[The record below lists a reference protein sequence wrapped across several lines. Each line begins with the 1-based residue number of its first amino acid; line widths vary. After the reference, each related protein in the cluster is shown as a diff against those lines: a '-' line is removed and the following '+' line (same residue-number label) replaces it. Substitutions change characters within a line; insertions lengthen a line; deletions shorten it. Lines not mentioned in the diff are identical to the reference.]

1 MALIH
6 VRPASRNADVAL
18 QLSFQAHSSHLQSCA
33 RLLFSDFLGDDGTG
47 RKVASVTATASF
59 PNLSRFSKAVAS
71 DSVVMRM
78 RLHAE
83 CASTPPSDAR
93 SDFPPGA
100 YAPVPPVTSRK
111 TRLRSDCSSSLK
123 AWQFPVPLCA
133 RKTNT
138 GERASS
144 IAPVTFSSHRLVRTS
159 SQYAQ
164 SRRAWYF
171 DSMPHCPRTASAK
184 YSTPCPSSIG
194 TDETW

>member
-1 MALIH
+1 MSVQPHGMRTWRFSWRFRRVHRAFDRAPDSSFSIFLAMTALGGK
-6 VRPASRNADVAL
+6 L
-18 QLSFQAHSSHLQSCA
+18 
-33 RLLFSDFLGDDGTG
+33 
-47 RKVASVTATASF
+47 ASVTATASF
-59 PNLSRFSKAVAS
+59 PNLSRLDKAVAS
-71 DSVVMRM
+71 DSVVMRA

-93 SDFPPGA
+93 SAFPPGA

-123 AWQFPVPLCA
+123 AWQFSMPLCA

-164 SRRAWYF
+164 SRRA
-171 DSMPHCPRTASAK
+171 
-184 YSTPCPSSIG
+184 
-194 TDETW
+194 

>member
-1 MALIH
+1 MPIQPH
-6 VRPASRNADVAL
+6 GMRTWRFSWRFRR
-18 QLSFQAHSSHLQSCA
+18 FQSHLQSCA
-33 RLLFSDFLGDDGTG
+33 RFLLFDFLAMTAPGG
-47 RKVASVTATASF
+47 KLASVTATASF
-59 PNLSRFSKAVAS
+59 PNLPRFSKAVAS

-93 SDFPPGA
+93 SDFPSGA

-111 TRLRSDCSSSLK
+111 TRLRSDCSSSLN
-123 AWQFPVPLCA
+123 AWQFSMPLCA

-144 IAPVTFSSHRLVRTS
+144 IAPVTFSSQRLVRTS

-171 DSMPHCPRTASAK
+171 DSMAHCPRTASAK

-194 TDETW
+194 TEETW